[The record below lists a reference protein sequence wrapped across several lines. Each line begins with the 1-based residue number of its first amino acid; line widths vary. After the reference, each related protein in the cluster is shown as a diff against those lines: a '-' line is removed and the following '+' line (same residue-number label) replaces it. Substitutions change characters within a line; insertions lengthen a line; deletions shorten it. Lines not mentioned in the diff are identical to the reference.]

1 MKSLKIQLPVNKCIK
16 SSSVIIHTQRT
27 ISQSQKKLSYQ
38 KKKKKTLYHQ
48 DSTWNNSFTSRV
60 LLNSVTDSKNKTNK
74 QKKRGY
80 QMVFPPKGKV

>member
-38 KKKKKTLYHQ
+38 KKKKKP
-48 DSTWNNSFTSRV
+48 STTKILHGTTVSHPECF
-60 LLNSVTDSKNKTNK
+60 
-74 QKKRGY
+74 
-80 QMVFPPKGKV
+80 